1 MDFTTKIL
9 KIMDERG
16 ISAYQICKNL
26 HISNT
31 TFSSWKKGTKPSI
44 DKAIEILRYLQL
56 SADEIF
62 ELTNKPE
69 VITDEEKALF
79 SAGIPERFDYEQK
92 LIDKSN
98 DGFLLFLWDKS
109 GPVLTDRLR

>member
-1 MDFTTKIL
+1 MDFTNKIL

-16 ISAYQICKNL
+16 ITAYQICKNL

-56 SADEIF
+56 SADELF
-62 ELTNKPE
+62 ELTNDTKNL
-69 VITDEEKALF
+69 TDEERVLLDAYHQASPAIQEATIKLLDM
-79 SAGIPERFDYEQK
+79 PE
-92 LIDKSN
+92 
-98 DGFLLFLWDKS
+98 
-109 GPVLTDRLR
+109 

>member
-1 MDFTTKIL
+1 MNFTE
-9 KIMDERG
+9 KIMEIMEERN
-16 ISAYQICKNL
+16 ITAYEICKNL

-31 TFSSWKKGTKPSI
+31 TFSSWKKGSKPSV

-69 VITDEEKALF
+69 VITDEEKALLNAYRNANSGIQEAIKKLLDMPEQEVRS
-79 SAGIPERFDYEQK
+79 SAYSIGKEAM
-92 LIDKSN
+92 
-98 DGFLLFLWDKS
+98 
-109 GPVLTDRLR
+109 

>member
-1 MDFTTKIL
+1 MDFTNKIL

-16 ISAYQICKNL
+16 ITAYQICKNL

-56 SADEIF
+56 SADELF
-62 ELTNKPE
+62 ELTNDTKNL
-69 VITDEEKALF
+69 TDEE
-79 SAGIPERFDYEQK
+79 RV
-92 LIDKSN
+92 
-98 DGFLLFLWDKS
+98 LLDAYLYIS
-109 GPVLTDRLR
+109 

>member
-16 ISAYQICKNL
+16 ISAYQICKSL

-62 ELTNKPE
+62 ELSNTPE
-69 VITDEEKALF
+69 TLTDEEKILLAAYRKASSGIQEATRKLLDVPEQETRS
-79 SAGIPERFDYEQK
+79 SAYDIGKEAM
-92 LIDKSN
+92 
-98 DGFLLFLWDKS
+98 
-109 GPVLTDRLR
+109 